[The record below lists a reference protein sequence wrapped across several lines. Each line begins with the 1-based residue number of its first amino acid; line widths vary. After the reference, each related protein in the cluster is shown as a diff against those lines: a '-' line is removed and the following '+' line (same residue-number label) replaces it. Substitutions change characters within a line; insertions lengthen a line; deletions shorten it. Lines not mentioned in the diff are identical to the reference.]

1 MQHRETVE
9 EYLNRGGKINRLS
22 PSPAPQTVGAGF
34 FSEESPAEPEMVR
47 TVSWRELYED
57 VDPEYEDRTYWTK
70 LNKKLDKALKKL
82 GEKSEPTMTEESPL
96 RTVPEHVEK
105 GTPGRPYGIAGGK
118 HHRVGKK

>member
-34 FSEESPAEPEMVR
+34 FSEESPAESEMIQV
-47 TVSWRELYED
+47 VSWRELYED
-57 VDPEYEDRTYWTK
+57 VDPEREDKSYWPQ

-82 GEKSEPTMTEESPL
+82 EK
-96 RTVPEHVEK
+96 
-105 GTPGRPYGIAGGK
+105 
-118 HHRVGKK
+118 

>member
-34 FSEESPAEPEMVR
+34 FSEESPAESEMVR

-57 VDPEYEDRTYWTK
+57 VDPEREDKSYWTQ

-82 GEKSEPTMTEESPL
+82 EK
-96 RTVPEHVEK
+96 
-105 GTPGRPYGIAGGK
+105 
-118 HHRVGKK
+118 

>member
-1 MQHRETVE
+1 MSQRETVE
-9 EYLNRGGKINRLS
+9 EYLNRGGKVTKLS

-57 VDPEYEDRTYWTK
+57 VDPEREDKSYWTQ

-82 GEKSEPTMTEESPL
+82 EK
-96 RTVPEHVEK
+96 
-105 GTPGRPYGIAGGK
+105 
-118 HHRVGKK
+118 

>member
-34 FSEESPAEPEMVR
+34 FSEESPAESEMIQV
-47 TVSWRELYED
+47 VSWRELYEN
-57 VDPEYEDRTYWTK
+57 VDPEREDKSYWTQ

-82 GEKSEPTMTEESPL
+82 EK
-96 RTVPEHVEK
+96 
-105 GTPGRPYGIAGGK
+105 
-118 HHRVGKK
+118 

>member
-34 FSEESPAEPEMVR
+34 FTEESPAESEMIQV
-47 TVSWRELYED
+47 VSWRELYEN
-57 VDPEYEDRTYWTK
+57 VDPEIEDRTYWTQ

-82 GEKSEPTMTEESPL
+82 EK
-96 RTVPEHVEK
+96 
-105 GTPGRPYGIAGGK
+105 
-118 HHRVGKK
+118 

>member
-57 VDPEYEDRTYWTK
+57 VDPVREDKSYWTQ

-82 GEKSEPTMTEESPL
+82 EK
-96 RTVPEHVEK
+96 
-105 GTPGRPYGIAGGK
+105 
-118 HHRVGKK
+118 

>member
-34 FSEESPAEPEMVR
+34 FSEESPAESEMIQV
-47 TVSWRELYED
+47 VSWRELYED
-57 VDPEYEDRTYWTK
+57 VDPEREDKSYWTQ

-82 GEKSEPTMTEESPL
+82 EK
-96 RTVPEHVEK
+96 
-105 GTPGRPYGIAGGK
+105 
-118 HHRVGKK
+118 

>member
-34 FSEESPAEPEMVR
+34 FSEESPAESEIIQV
-47 TVSWRELYED
+47 VSWRELYED
-57 VDPEYEDRTYWTK
+57 VDPEREDKSYWTQ

-82 GEKSEPTMTEESPL
+82 EK
-96 RTVPEHVEK
+96 
-105 GTPGRPYGIAGGK
+105 
-118 HHRVGKK
+118 

>member
-34 FSEESPAEPEMVR
+34 FTEESPAESEMIQV
-47 TVSWRELYED
+47 VSWRELYED
-57 VDPEYEDRTYWTK
+57 VDPEREDKSYWTQ

-82 GEKSEPTMTEESPL
+82 EK
-96 RTVPEHVEK
+96 
-105 GTPGRPYGIAGGK
+105 
-118 HHRVGKK
+118 